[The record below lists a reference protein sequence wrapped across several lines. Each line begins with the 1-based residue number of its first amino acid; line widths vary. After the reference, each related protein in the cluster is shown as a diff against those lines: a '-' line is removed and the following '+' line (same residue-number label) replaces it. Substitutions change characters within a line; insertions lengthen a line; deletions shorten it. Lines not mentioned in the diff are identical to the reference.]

1 MADNLPMRLEDLF
14 LFQLQQLGT
23 MVTPPGQSTAVP
35 IIGDTRISQIS
46 TPSYVSIQPPPAL
59 GPCRIQQPFPRLRN
73 RNSLSS
79 KPVERSFGQ
88 RSEWQVVVR
97 WVAHAMTRQ
106 NLTKHRCHGNTAP
119 FETQPTIKRA
129 NWPEDMRN
137 VIPCHT
143 RVKLPYVSSYV
154 LYLGLASI
162 I

>member
-35 IIGDTRISQIS
+35 IVGDTRISQIS
-46 TPSYVSIQPPPAL
+46 TPSYVSIQPPAAL
-59 GPCRIQQPFPRLRN
+59 GPCRIQQPFPRQRN

-79 KPVERSFGQ
+79 KPVERIFGQ
-88 RSEWQVVVR
+88 RSERQKVVHGVN
-97 WVAHAMTRQ
+97 HAMTCK
-106 NLTKHRCHGNTAP
+106 NLTKHDCHGNTARA
-119 FETQPTIKRA
+119 ETQSAIKRA

-137 VIPCHT
+137 VIPCHG